1 MVKFFEIIRKNF
13 SIKQISQGLNVDL
26 ELLLIY
32 TSVYAKKGGL
42 CTNEDFRV

>member
-32 TSVYAKKGGL
+32 IYAKKGGL